1 MRDKYGVAQD
11 HYCYPCSN
19 TLINLLDIRDSEK
32 LDEAEVAF
40 SEHRYIEYTSL
51 ISGLEDFD
59 IGHFRHLHWVLFQ
72 DVYEWAGEVRDVDIS
87 KGNTRFCHCSFIER
101 ELIKQLERI
110 PQLRECSDH
119 HEFIRLIAD
128 IFCEINIIHPFREG
142 NGRATRFFFEELVF
156 VAGYEL
162 NWPEV
167 SKEQWIEANEKG
179 YLGDVSFLEL
189 IFDMAIS

>member
-11 HYCYPCSN
+11 HYCYPGSN
-19 TLINLLDIRDSEK
+19 TLVNLLDIRDSEK

-51 ISGLEDFD
+51 ISNLEDFD
-59 IGHFRHLHWVLFQ
+59 ISHFRHLHWVLFQ
-72 DVYEWAGEVRDVDIS
+72 DVYEWAGEDRDIDIS

-110 PQLRECSDH
+110 PQLRECSNR
-119 HEFIRLIAD
+119 HEFIQLVAD

-156 VAGYEL
+156 IAGYEI
-162 NWPEV
+162 NWPEI

>member
-11 HYCYPCSN
+11 HYCYPRSD
-19 TLINLLDIRDSEK
+19 TLINLLDIRDSDK

-51 ISGLEDFD
+51 ISGLDDFD
-59 IGHFRHLHWVLFQ
+59 IDHFRHLHWVLFQ
-72 DVYEWAGEVRDVDIS
+72 DVYEWAGKERDVDIS
-87 KGNTRFCHCSFIER
+87 KGHTRFCHCSFIER

-110 PQLRECSDH
+110 PQLSECSER
-119 HEFIRLIAD
+119 HEFIRLVAD

-162 NWPEV
+162 NWPEI

-179 YLGDVSFLEL
+179 YLGDLSFLEF
-189 IFDMAIS
+189 IFDMAVI

>member
-11 HYCYPCSN
+11 HYCYPHTN
-19 TLINLLDIRDSEK
+19 TLINSLNIHDSEK

-40 SEHRYIEYTSL
+40 SEHRYIEYSSL
-51 ISGLEDFD
+51 VSGLEDFD
-59 IGHFRHLHWVLFQ
+59 IEHFRHLHWVLFQ
-72 DVYEWAGEVRDVDIS
+72 DLYGWAGEDRDVDIS

-101 ELIKQLERI
+101 ELMRQLERI
-110 PQLRECSDH
+110 PQLRECSDRI
-119 HEFIRLIAD
+119 EFIRLVAD

-142 NGRATRFFFEELVF
+142 NGRTTRFFFEELVF

-162 NWPEV
+162 NWPEI
-167 SKEQWIEANEKG
+167 SKEQWIEANVQG

>member
-11 HYCYPCSN
+11 HYCYPNSN
-19 TLINLLDIRDSEK
+19 TLINLLDIRDSAK

-40 SEHRYIEYTSL
+40 SEHRYIEYSSL
-51 ISGLEDFD
+51 VSVLEDFD

-72 DVYEWAGEVRDVDIS
+72 DVYGWAGEVRDVDIS

-101 ELIKQLERI
+101 ELIRQLERI
-110 PQLRECSDH
+110 PQLRECSDRK
-119 HEFIRLIAD
+119 EFIRLVAD

-142 NGRATRFFFEELVF
+142 NGRATRFFFEELIF

-167 SKEQWIEANEKG
+167 SKEKWIEANEKG

-189 IFDMAIS
+189 IFNMAIS